1 MKRNE
6 NEIKLTL
13 PGDRMAFNNL
23 PAPPPPPEKPKQ
35 DFEPV
40 NIKASLKYQN
50 GEVFMQEYETNR
62 MLALLNI
69 KLLQAITKTIEDFY
83 KDKT

>member
-1 MKRNE
+1 MRKNK
-6 NEIKLTL
+6 NEIRASL
-13 PGDRMAFNNL
+13 PGDSMAFVNL
-23 PAPPPPPEKPKQ
+23 PPPPPLKESKQ
-35 DFEPV
+35 AFELV

-62 MLALLNI
+62 MPALLNV

>member
-1 MKRNE
+1 MKKNE
-6 NEIKLTL
+6 NEIRASL
-13 PGDRMAFNNL
+13 PGDSMAFVNL
-23 PAPPPPPEKPKQ
+23 PPPLEESKQ
-35 DFEPV
+35 AFELV

-62 MLALLNI
+62 MPALLNV

>member
-6 NEIKLTL
+6 
-13 PGDRMAFNNL
+13 L
-23 PAPPPPPEKPKQ
+23 PAPQEKPKQ
-35 DFEPV
+35 DFELV

-62 MLALLNI
+62 MPALLNI
-69 KLLQAITKTIEDFY
+69 KLLQVISKTIEDFY

>member
-1 MKRNE
+1 MKRI
-6 NEIKLTL
+6 EI
-13 PGDRMAFNNL
+13 
-23 PAPPPPPEKPKQ
+23 PAPPEKPKQ
-35 DFEPV
+35 DFELV

-62 MLALLNI
+62 MPALLNI
-69 KLLQAITKTIEDFY
+69 KLLQVISKTIEDFY

>member
-1 MKRNE
+1 MKRI
-6 NEIKLTL
+6 EI
-13 PGDRMAFNNL
+13 
-23 PAPPPPPEKPKQ
+23 PAPPEKPKS
-35 DFEPV
+35 DFELV

-62 MLALLNI
+62 MPALLNI
-69 KLLQAITKTIEDFY
+69 KLLQVISKTIEDFY

>member
-6 NEIKLTL
+6 L
-13 PGDRMAFNNL
+13 
-23 PAPPPPPEKPKQ
+23 PPPPGKPKQ
-35 DFEPV
+35 DFELV

-62 MLALLNI
+62 MPALLNI
-69 KLLQAITKTIEDFY
+69 KLLQVISKTIEDFY

>member
-1 MKRNE
+1 MKKQ
-6 NEIKLTL
+6 NEIRTSL
-13 PGDRMAFNNL
+13 PGDSMAFKNL
-23 PAPPPPPEKPKQ
+23 PPPPPHNGPKQ
-35 DFEPV
+35 DFKLV

-50 GEVFMQEYETNR
+50 GEVFMQEYETNI
-62 MLALLNI
+62 MPALLNV

>member
-6 NEIKLTL
+6 
-13 PGDRMAFNNL
+13 L
-23 PAPPPPPEKPKQ
+23 PAPSEKANK
-35 DFEPV
+35 DFELV

-62 MLALLNI
+62 MPALLNI
-69 KLLQAITKTIEDFY
+69 KLLQVISKTIEDFY

>member
-1 MKRNE
+1 MSLKD
-6 NEIKLTL
+6 K
-13 PGDRMAFNNL
+13 
-23 PAPPPPPEKPKQ
+23 PAPPEKPKQ
-35 DFEPV
+35 DFEIV

-62 MLALLNI
+62 MPALLNV

>member
-1 MKRNE
+1 MRKNE
-6 NEIKLTL
+6 NEIRTSL
-13 PGDRMAFNNL
+13 PGDSMAFVNL
-23 PAPPPPPEKPKQ
+23 PPPPPHNEPKQ
-35 DFEPV
+35 DFELV

-62 MLALLNI
+62 MPALLNI
-69 KLLQAITKTIEDFY
+69 KLLQVISKTIEDFY

>member
-1 MKRNE
+1 MKKNE
-6 NEIKLTL
+6 NEIRASL
-13 PGDRMAFNNL
+13 PGDSMAFVNL
-23 PAPPPPPEKPKQ
+23 PPPPPLEESKQ
-35 DFEPV
+35 AFELV

-62 MLALLNI
+62 MPALLNV

>member
-1 MKRNE
+1 MRKND
-6 NEIKLTL
+6 NEIKASL
-13 PGDRMAFNNL
+13 PGDSMAFKNL
-23 PAPPPPPEKPKQ
+23 PPPPPHNEPKQ
-35 DFEPV
+35 DFELV

-62 MLALLNI
+62 MPALLNV